1 MSYCKLKI
9 SFFLF
14 FLFFSWGFLGFVSPT
29 EAATKQ
35 PAKKVSIKFNPAK
48 ISTYFLA
55 NEDGECLKSKNST
68 KAVPIA
74 SLTKLMTALILMENR
89 VKEWDDTI
97 VYNPNKHYVYAN
109 YLKFKKG
116 DIVKVNDLLY
126 GMLVA
131 SVNEPPRML
140 VDATNLSLKE
150 FVAKMNAKAQVLGMD
165 HTVYVDPSGISPENV
180 STSADQAKILA
191 EVYQYPE
198 LREVL
203 DTTTYDFDV
212 TGKNGKITHHHI
224 KHTNSLIGKT
234 DFSILSSKTGYL
246 DEAKNCLAM
255 VIQKNGRIYYVVTL
269 GDPSRYRDFG
279 NTEYLVQKSIF

>member
-1 MSYCKLKI
+1 MSHCKLKI

-14 FLFFSWGFLGFVSPT
+14 FLLFSCGFFGLNSPV
-29 EAATKQ
+29 EAAVKQ
-35 PAKKVSIKFNPAK
+35 PAKKVSVKFNPAK

-55 NEDGECLKSKNST
+55 NEEGKCLKSKESV

-74 SLTKLMTALILMENR
+74 SLTKLMTALVFMENR
-89 VKEWDDTI
+89 VKEWDETI
-97 VYNPNKHYVYAN
+97 VYNPNDHYVYAN

-116 DIVKVNDLLY
+116 DVVKVKDLLY

-140 VDATNLSLKE
+140 VDATNLSLKD
-150 FVAKMNAKAQVLGMD
+150 FVVKMNAKAQRLGMEN
-165 HTVYVDPSGISPENV
+165 TIYVDPSGISPKNV

-191 EVYQYPE
+191 EVYQYSE

-203 DTTTYDFDV
+203 DTTTYNFDV
-212 TGKNGKITHHHI
+212 IGKTGKVVHHHI